1 MPRILEVK
9 NYFDPLFTYVH
20 RYTQLRKEE
29 LMQLLP
35 FLDIR
40 LYEKKEMIL
49 SAGEIDSY
57 LNIVMKG
64 MARKYIVLGK
74 NREVTLQ
81 LATEGHFIQ
90 SEISFNTRTP
100 SDLCLQAVEQSVI
113 VRMEHSNLEMIM
125 RNYHWAEEMGRLL
138 VVQLAAGKER
148 RLYNVR
154 MKSARE
160 RFLEYVEKHPQMMR
174 RVPQNVLA
182 SYLNINPQTFS
193 RLKRLLK
200 GKPL

>member
-1 MPRILEVK
+1 MPRILDVR

-29 LMQLLP
+29 LLQVLPLLE
-35 FLDIR
+35 IR
-40 LYEKKEMIL
+40 LYEKKEMVL
-49 SAGEIDSY
+49 SAGEIDNY

-64 MARKYIVLGK
+64 MVRKFVVLGK

-100 SDLCLQAVEQSVI
+100 SELCLQAVEQSI
-113 VRMEHSNLEMIM
+113 LVRLEHSRLEHIM
-125 RNYHWAEEMGRLL
+125 RSYHWAETVGRLL
-138 VVQLAAGKER
+138 VTYLAAGKER
-148 RLYNVR
+148 RLCNVR

-160 RFLEYVEKHPQMMR
+160 RFLEYVDKHPQMMR

-193 RLKRLLK
+193 RLKRMLRDRRL
-200 GKPL
+200 